1 MNSQEELY
9 TVGEVAQ
16 ALKVTVRSLHHW
28 ESMGLITPTERSWS
42 NYRLYTA
49 DDIERIEQ
57 IIIYRATGM
66 KLTEIKKVLNSA
78 SSRLEHLRMQRES
91 LIDQKAQLEEM
102 VQAIDTLMEK
112 EMNNEKLSL
121 EEIGDILGDAKIAD
135 YQREAEEKYGETDD
149 WKISQQRT
157 AYWTAQDWSD
167 SRQRCQDVD
176 NKLAQAARDGVAIDS
191 EQAEQLVEE
200 HRQLLSVFFPVS
212 YAKQYL
218 ISRSYVNDER
228 FARYY
233 NEQQPG
239 LAQWLAGAIEH
250 VAVANGVD
258 VENPVWE

>member
-1 MNSQEELY
+1 M
-9 TVGEVAQ
+9 
-16 ALKVTVRSLHHW
+16 
-28 ESMGLITPTERSWS
+28 
-42 NYRLYTA
+42 
-49 DDIERIEQ
+49 
-57 IIIYRATGM
+57 
-66 KLTEIKKVLNSA
+66 
-78 SSRLEHLRMQRES
+78 
-91 LIDQKAQLEEM
+91 
-102 VQAIDTLMEK
+102 
-112 EMNNEKLSL
+112 
-121 EEIGDILGDAKIAD
+121 
-135 YQREAEEKYGETDD
+135 
-149 WKISQQRT
+149 
-157 AYWTAQDWSD
+157 
-167 SRQRCQDVD
+167 D
-176 NKLAQAARDGVAIDS
+176 NKLAQAVRDGVAIDS

>member
-112 EMNNEKLSL
+112 EMSNEKLSL

-135 YQREAEEKYGETDD
+135 YQREAEEK
-149 WKISQQRT
+149 
-157 AYWTAQDWSD
+157 
-167 SRQRCQDVD
+167 
-176 NKLAQAARDGVAIDS
+176 
-191 EQAEQLVEE
+191 
-200 HRQLLSVFFPVS
+200 
-212 YAKQYL
+212 
-218 ISRSYVNDER
+218 
-228 FARYY
+228 
-233 NEQQPG
+233 
-239 LAQWLAGAIEH
+239 
-250 VAVANGVD
+250 
-258 VENPVWE
+258 